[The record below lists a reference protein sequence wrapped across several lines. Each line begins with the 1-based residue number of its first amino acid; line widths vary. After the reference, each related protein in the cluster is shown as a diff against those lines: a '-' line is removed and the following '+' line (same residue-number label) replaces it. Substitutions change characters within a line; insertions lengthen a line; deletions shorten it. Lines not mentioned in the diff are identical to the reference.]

1 MPQTLEREQHQDLTQ
16 ALFGTHAP
24 AAPAP
29 PPVAK
34 RRRWVIPAAIA
45 AVVIAALAI
54 WRITAKPAAP
64 AWTAA
69 RVERG
74 TIAKTISATGKLQ
87 ATTTVQVGTQVSG
100 TISEIYADFNDRVK
114 KGQIIARLDPSQLQ
128 AQLTQAQANLTGANA
143 GIATAQAA
151 QLNMQAG
158 IAASQAN
165 VDRTEAALADAK
177 RTLDRTRELVSAGV
191 APRQQLETAEAAVA
205 QAAAQR
211 QQAIAQLNQARA
223 QAQSS
228 ESQLN
233 AARAQAAQ
241 AAAAVQL
248 ASVNMEKTV
257 IKAPIDGVIVARNVD
272 VGQTVAAS
280 LQAPTLFLIA
290 NDLTQMQV
298 LADIDEADVGQ
309 LQNGA
314 RVTFTVDAFP
324 QDTFEG
330 RISQVRLAPQ
340 AVQNVV
346 TYTAVID
353 VANPDMKLK
362 PGMTANVTAT
372 VSERR
377 DVLTIPNAALR
388 FRPEGTTGNAA
399 NTRQRSA
406 PTVYRVGAETT
417 LEPVRFR
424 PGLSDGVKTQ
434 VVSGDLH
441 EGDTIA
447 VPAQPAAGGRPGQQ
461 AGQRPGGGFPMGG
474 GGRVRMR

>member
-1 MPQTLEREQHQDLTQ
+1 MPQTLEREQDLTQ
-16 ALFGTHAP
+16 ALFGNHAP
-24 AAPAP
+24 AIPAP
-29 PPVAK
+29 PASK
-34 RRRWVIPAAIA
+34 RRRWLVPAAVLA
-45 AVVIAALAI
+45 LVIGALAI
-54 WRITAKPAAP
+54 WRLTAKPATP
-64 AWTAA
+64 SWTA
-69 RVERG
+69 VSVQRG
-74 TIAKTISATGKLQ
+74 TVAKTISATGKLQ

-100 TISEIYADFNDRVK
+100 TISEIYADFNSQVK

-165 VDRTEAALADAK
+165 VDRTDAALADAK

-191 APRQQLETAEAAVA
+191 APRQQLDTAEAAVA

-211 QQAIAQLNQARA
+211 QQAVAQVNQARA
-223 QAQSS
+223 QARSS

-257 IKAPIDGVIVARNVD
+257 IRAPIDGVIVSRNVD

-290 NDLTQMQV
+290 NDLTRMQV

-388 FRPEGTTGNAA
+388 FRPEGTTANAQ

-406 PTVYRVGAETT
+406 PTVYRVGADKQ
-417 LEPVRFR
+417 LEPVRLR
-424 PGLSDGVKTQ
+424 PGLSDGVKTE

-447 VPAQPAAGGRPGQQ
+447 VPAQTTAGRPGQQ